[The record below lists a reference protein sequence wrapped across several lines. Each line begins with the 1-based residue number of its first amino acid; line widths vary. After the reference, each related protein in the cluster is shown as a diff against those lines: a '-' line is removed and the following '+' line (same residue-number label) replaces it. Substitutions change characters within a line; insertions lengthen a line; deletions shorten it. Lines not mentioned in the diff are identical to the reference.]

1 MVFKTLIGRISALL
15 LQVIMEIPYVLVQA
29 FIYGTIAYAMIG
41 FDWEANKFFW
51 YIYFMFFTLLYFT
64 YYGIMTVGLT
74 PTQQIAAITST
85 ALFAIWTA
93 FSGFAIPVKV
103 SSA

>member
-1 MVFKTLIGRISALL
+1 
-15 LQVIMEIPYVLVQA
+15 MEIPYVLVQA

-41 FDWEANKFFW
+41 FDWEAKKFFW